1 MSQGEEL
8 LNTLSEED
16 ISLYSANPDTEEH
29 IVVGADRF
37 ITVPASLQ
45 RLAVQYDHNVETVTF
60 DCPRYWDG
68 LDMSKL
74 VVVINYIRP
83 DGQTGS
89 YPATNIRVD
98 ETDTNSM
105 HFDWTIDWHVTEA
118 FGNLTFLVCIRK
130 SDEDGN
136 DINHWNSE
144 LNTTAKI
151 SKGLDCEGTI
161 ADRYPSL
168 VTQLLTRLGTVES
181 KVGTYDSDI
190 ANLKAKGGTHDLEID
205 ALNAQTDDLYSMAI
219 DLQGRVG
226 TLEEGCGTAPEVD
239 LSAIEA
245 DISTLKTDVEGIKT
259 TDETQQASIDG
270 LTTRLDEMSLATTGL
285 DFAGWNDG
293 SFVETL
299 SDGSTI
305 THTVE
310 FDAEGNVTKVG
321 GISIGGL
328 A

>member
-16 ISLYSANPDTEEH
+16 ISLYSANPATEEH

-68 LDMSKL
+68 LDMSQL

-89 YPATNIRVD
+89 YPATNIRVN
-98 ETDTNSM
+98 ETDTNIM

-130 SDEDGN
+130 SDGEGN

-151 SKGLDCEGTI
+151 SKGLDCEGTV

-168 VTQLLTRLGTVES
+168 ITQLLTRIGTVEETVS
-181 KVGTYDSDI
+181 TYDSDI
-190 ANLKAKGGTHDLEID
+190 ANLKAKDSTHDLEID
-205 ALNAQTDDLYSMAI
+205 ALNAQTDDLYSVTV
-219 DLQGRVG
+219 DLQ
-226 TLEEGCGTAPEVD
+226 TEINALKEGGSSSDVD
-239 LSAIEA
+239 LSGIEA

-259 TDETQQASIDG
+259 TDETQQTSIDD
-270 LTTRLDEMSLATTGL
+270 LTTRLDEMTLTTTEL
-285 DFAGWNDG
+285 DFTSWNDG
-293 SFVETL
+293 SFAETL

-310 FDAEGNVTKVG
+310 FDEEGNVTKVG